1 MKEVTAMGLDL
12 TISVQSNFGIDEQGR
27 NTYKVTQLANLGNC
41 YAILGQLSNRL
52 DGGFANCATYTFYGE
67 TFHEILIELQEELEE
82 TLEGT
87 QFPEYKEQ
95 ARAELDYNIK
105 KLKEFIET
113 NNVHNDDT
121 QDYQV
126 HAWW

>member
-1 MKEVTAMGLDL
+1 MGLDL
-12 TISVQSNFGIDEQGR
+12 TIAVQSNFGIDEQGR

-82 TLEGT
+82 ISEGT

>member
-1 MKEVTAMGLDL
+1 MGLDL
-12 TISVQSNFGIDEQGR
+12 TISVQSDFGTDEQGR
-27 NTYKVTQLANLGNC
+27 NTYKVTQLANLGNW

-52 DGGFANCATYTFYGE
+52 DGGFANCTTYTFYGE
-67 TFHEILIELQEELEE
+67 TFHEILKELQEELDELSNSAE
-82 TLEGT
+82 TS
-87 QFPEYKEQ
+87 EYVERKRNSRE
-95 ARAELDYNIK
+95 YNIK

>member
-1 MKEVTAMGLDL
+1 MGLDL
-12 TISVQSNFGIDEQGR
+12 TISVQSDFGTDEQGR
-27 NTYKVTQLANLGNC
+27 NTYKVTQLATLGGC
-41 YAILGQLSNRL
+41 YAILDQLSNRL

-67 TFHEILIELQEELEE
+67 TFHEILEGLQSEIEDLA
-82 TLEGT
+82 EGIT
-87 QFPEYKEQ
+87 PEYKEQ

-105 KLKEFIET
+105 KLKEFIT
-113 NNVHNDDT
+113 ANNVPDDDT

>member
-1 MKEVTAMGLDL
+1 MGLDL

-41 YAILGQLSNRL
+41 YTILGQLSNRL

-67 TFHEILIELQEELEE
+67 TFHEILEGLQSEIEDLAERI
-82 TLEGT
+82 TT
-87 QFPEYKEQ
+87 EYKEQ

>member
-1 MKEVTAMGLDL
+1 MGLDL
-12 TISVQSNFGIDEQGR
+12 TISIQSNFGIDEQGR

-67 TFHEILIELQEELEE
+67 TFHEILTEIQEELEE
-82 TLEGT
+82 ISEGT

>member
-12 TISVQSNFGIDEQGR
+12 TISVQSNFGVDEQGR

-67 TFHEILIELQEELEE
+67 TFHEILEGLQSEIEDLA
-82 TLEGT
+82 EGIT
-87 QFPEYKEQ
+87 PEYKEQ

>member
-1 MKEVTAMGLDL
+1 MGLDL
-12 TISVQSNFGIDEQGR
+12 TIRVYTDLGTDELGR
-27 NTYKVTQLANLGNC
+27 YIFKVTQLCNLRNC
-41 YAILGQLSNRL
+41 YVILGQLSNRL

-67 TFHEILIELQEELEE
+67 TFHEILKELQEEL
-82 TLEGT
+82 TDLDKGILS
-87 QFPEYKEQ
+87 PEYKEQ
-95 ARAELDYNIK
+95 ARAELKCNIK

-113 NNVHNDDT
+113 NNVPNDDT

>member
-1 MKEVTAMGLDL
+1 MGLDL
-12 TISVQSNFGIDEQGR
+12 TISVQSDFGTDEQER

-67 TFHEILIELQEELEE
+67 TFHEILKGLQEELDELSE
-82 TLEGT
+82 SSTS
-87 QFPEYKEQ
+87 EYVKRKRNSRE
-95 ARAELDYNIK
+95 YNIK

-113 NNVHNDDT
+113 NNVPNDDT

>member
-1 MKEVTAMGLDL
+1 MGLDL
-12 TISVQSNFGIDEQGR
+12 TIRVYTDLGTDELGR
-27 NTYKVTQLANLGNC
+27 YIFKVTQLCNLRNC

-67 TFHEILIELQEELEE
+67 TFHEILKELQEELEE
-82 TLEGT
+82 ISEGT
-87 QFPEYKEQ
+87 QSPEYKEQ
-95 ARAELDYNIK
+95 ERTELKCDIK
-105 KLKEFIET
+105 KLKEFIEI
-113 NNVHNDDT
+113 NNVPNDDT

>member
-1 MKEVTAMGLDL
+1 MGLDL

-82 TLEGT
+82 ILEGT

>member
-1 MKEVTAMGLDL
+1 MGLDL

-67 TFHEILIELQEELEE
+67 IFHEILEGLQSEIEDLA
-82 TLEGT
+82 EGIT
-87 QFPEYKEQ
+87 PEYKEQ

>member
-1 MKEVTAMGLDL
+1 MKEVTTMGLDL

-82 TLEGT
+82 ILEGT

>member
-1 MKEVTAMGLDL
+1 MGLDL

-27 NTYKVTQLANLGNC
+27 NTYKVTQLANLRNC
-41 YAILGQLSNRL
+41 YAILSQLSNRL
-52 DGGFANCATYTFYGE
+52 DSGFANCATYTFYGE

-82 TLEGT
+82 ILEGT

>member
-27 NTYKVTQLANLGNC
+27 NTYKVTQLANLRNC
-41 YAILGQLSNRL
+41 YAILDQLSNRL

-67 TFHEILIELQEELEE
+67 TFHEILEGLQSEIEDLA
-82 TLEGT
+82 EGIT
-87 QFPEYKEQ
+87 PEYKEQ

>member
-1 MKEVTAMGLDL
+1 MGLDL

-27 NTYKVTQLANLGNC
+27 NTYKVTKLAKLGNC

-82 TLEGT
+82 ISEGT

-113 NNVHNDDT
+113 NNVPNDDT

>member
-1 MKEVTAMGLDL
+1 MGLDL
-12 TISVQSNFGIDEQGR
+12 TISVQSDFGTNEQGR
-27 NTYKVTQLANLGNC
+27 NTYKVTQLCNLRNC

-67 TFHEILIELQEELEE
+67 TFHDILEDFQTELAELDVEIQS
-82 TLEGT
+82 
-87 QFPEYKEQ
+87 PEYKEQ
-95 ARAELDYNIK
+95 ERAELKCDIK

-113 NNVHNDDT
+113 NNVPNDDT

>member
-1 MKEVTAMGLDL
+1 MGLDL

-82 TLEGT
+82 ISEGT

>member
-1 MKEVTAMGLDL
+1 MGLDL
-12 TISVQSNFGIDEQGR
+12 TIRVQSDFGIDEQGR

-52 DGGFANCATYTFYGE
+52 EGGFANCATYTFYGE
-67 TFHEILIELQEELEE
+67 TFHEILEGLQSEIEDLA
-82 TLEGT
+82 EGIT
-87 QFPEYKEQ
+87 PEYKEQ

-105 KLKEFIET
+105 KLEEFIET

>member
-1 MKEVTAMGLDL
+1 MGLDL
-12 TISVQSNFGIDEQGR
+12 TISVQSDFGTDEQGR
-27 NTYKVTQLANLGNC
+27 NTHKVTQLSNLRNC

-67 TFHEILIELQEELEE
+67 TFHEILKELQEELEE
-82 TLEGT
+82 ISEGT
-87 QFPEYKEQ
+87 HSAEYKGQE
-95 ARAELDYNIK
+95 RAELKCDIK

-113 NNVHNDDT
+113 NNVPNDDT

>member
-1 MKEVTAMGLDL
+1 MKEVTTMGLDL
-12 TISVQSNFGIDEQGR
+12 TIRVQSDFGIDEQGR

-52 DGGFANCATYTFYGE
+52 EGGFANCATYTFYGE
-67 TFHEILIELQEELEE
+67 TFHEILEGLQSEIEDLA
-82 TLEGT
+82 EGIT
-87 QFPEYKEQ
+87 PEYKEQ

-105 KLKEFIET
+105 KLEEFIET